1 MGLIGLSAWP
11 PEGHIISHGA
21 NAVSIPAAALPQL
34 SLDLMLLL
42 LLRLPLLLV
51 LPLLLLTELKL
62 GTLTGYSRTSGGGA
76 LKRGLT
82 GRAKPGGAA
91 LKAENAEAI
100 R

>member
-42 LLRLPLLLV
+42 LLRLLPV

-82 GRAKPGGAA
+82 GAGRAKPGGAA